1 MDIKDLFVALER
13 DSRAWKADDHF
24 RKIHV
29 KPHGNNL
36 KVPALMRGQGMLATK
51 GGLYDEQFRRPT
63 LAQMLEASGA
73 GHSVFLQKGSH
84 DHWRWTE
91 ARVYSTRTS
100 FIADASR
107 SRAELFYDLVSSSS
121 VAEADAVIRR
131 GGGVNEQNVVEIFSY
146 TWIRKLL
153 GEFTLVYTDSGG
165 DVFDTHRDFLIHG
178 VSEHWLHA
186 MFSSARMTSTPL
198 GSQATPERRRL
209 LKRPIVSDPP
219 TPSRSGAAAFS
230 QAAVPDTCLCARCLR
245 SLGIREKS
253 QGRPSSG
260 CVTAKSTANPSVRQA
275 RLAKCR
281 RIPGMWR
288 RGVDV
293 S

>member
-1 MDIKDLFVALER
+1 
-13 DSRAWKADDHF
+13 
-24 RKIHV
+24 
-29 KPHGNNL
+29 
-36 KVPALMRGQGMLATK
+36 MLATHV
-51 GGLYDEQFRRPT
+51 GVYDEQFRRPT
-63 LAQMLEASGA
+63 LAQMLEASSA
-73 GHSVFLQKGSH
+73 GHSVFLPKGSH

-91 ARVYSTRTS
+91 ARVYSKRIA

-121 VAEADAVIRR
+121 VAEADAVIGR
-131 GGGVNEQNVVEIFSY
+131 GGGVNEKNGVEIFSY

-165 DVFDTHRDFLIHG
+165 YVFDTHRDFLIHG
-178 VSEHWLHA
+178 VSEQWLHA

-260 CVTAKSTANPSVRQA
+260 CVTAKSTANPRVRQA